1 MHRSRQP
8 GRRGEGRGRRPGV
21 GRSETRQQALRRRS
35 AAGSGCLRALGCSR
49 VRMTCLQRGAA
60 GLVMLMTGFDCSV
73 GLRLDAGRRLLLEFE
88 YLGPTDDA
96 AQRQTAVGD
105 GGLYSLDEALTT
117 HDAVT
122 TRQRFHRRLGRQADH
137 ALQTSSHANN

>member
-1 MHRSRQP
+1 
-8 GRRGEGRGRRPGV
+8 
-21 GRSETRQQALRRRS
+21 
-35 AAGSGCLRALGCSR
+35 
-49 VRMTCLQRGAA
+49 MTCLQRGAA